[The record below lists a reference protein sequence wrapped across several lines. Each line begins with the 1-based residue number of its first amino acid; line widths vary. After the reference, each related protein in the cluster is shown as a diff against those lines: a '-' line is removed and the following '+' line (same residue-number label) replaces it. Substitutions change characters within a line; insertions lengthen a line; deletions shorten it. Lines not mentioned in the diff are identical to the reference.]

1 MLCSSFA
8 LAGMVEAM
16 EETLFVD
23 PDNRLLSSAYA
34 DLLLKQ
40 GDPRSRMVQ
49 TQLAL
54 EKPGLGDDER
64 KKLQRRAQKMLK
76 DHGRDWLGGLA
87 RFLLDQEGVGET
99 GGEYRFTFERGWL
112 ASVHVPE
119 LTVAFARALGR
130 SRHARLLREVIIGGV
145 RPERPGEP
153 ALDEYEHGVFA
164 PGPDVSAGSRYPGLE
179 ALSGGLFLKNLR
191 LFHLGHP
198 GDGRKPRS
206 WILDGCGDVVRAL
219 LAQAPRLEKAV
230 TPLAA

>member
-16 EETLFVD
+16 EETLFAD
-23 PDNRLLSSAYA
+23 PDDRLLWSAYA

-40 GDPRSRMVQ
+40 GDPRSRLVQ

-54 EKPGLGDDER
+54 EKPGLADDER

-76 DHGRDWLGGLA
+76 DHGRGWLGGLA
-87 RFLLDQEGVGET
+87 PFLLDQEGVGEA
-99 GGEYRFTFERGWL
+99 GGEYRFAFQRGWL
-112 ASVHVPE
+112 ASVYVPE
-119 LTVAFARALGR
+119 LTVAFARALAR
-130 SRHARLLREVIIGGV
+130 SRQARLLRELIVGGV
-145 RPERPGEP
+145 RPERAGEP
-153 ALDEYEHGVFA
+153 GRDEYEFGVFA
-164 PGPDVSAGSRYPGLE
+164 PGPDVSAGSRFPGLE

-206 WILDGCGDVVRAL
+206 WVLDGCADAVRAL
-219 LAQAPRLEKAV
+219 LAQAPRLERAV